1 MGCLFCRIASGAM
14 NTPFIYQDD
23 KVVVF
28 SDLYPKA
35 PVHQLI
41 VPVQHIP
48 TVADLD
54 PHEIELPGHMIQVA
68 RQMAVVANIDQD
80 GYRLV
85 FNCKDHGGQ
94 EIYHLHLHLLG
105 GKRLDF

>member
-1 MGCLFCRIASGAM
+1 MD
-14 NTPFIYQDD
+14 TPFVYQDD

-28 SDLYPKA
+28 TDLYPKA

-41 VPVQHIP
+41 VPRPHIP
-48 TVADLD
+48 TVDDLD
-54 PHEIELPGHMIQVA
+54 PSDVGLPGHMIQVA
-68 RQMAVVANIDQD
+68 RNMAIKANIDQS

-85 FNCKDHGGQ
+85 FNCKQDGGQ

-105 GKRLDF
+105 GKRLIF